1 MLFPSGKLKAKMDKN
16 MTHRMDKVGSDTRGA
31 KDQLLVPTGCKT
43 GKTNLSIPWIDSK
56 KTYDSGPHMGTEYL
70 GDV

>member
-1 MLFPSGKLKAKMDKN
+1 
-16 MTHRMDKVGSDTRGA
+16 MDKVGSDTRGA